1 LRVEERDLHA
11 LYEIRQGFR
20 QTRATRR
27 RTQHD
32 ERPLGLED
40 EHRRTIERR
49 GLGDGHLD
57 RVRLN
62 ERCFQRRFC
71 RDVLGQL
78 EMHRT
83 RTLLLRNAECLSHQG
98 WDRRHADNLVGH
110 LGQRRHRGDDIH
122 HLKARLL
129 PGANAFLAC
138 DHNHRH
144 GAEESAG
151 GACRQVECAGAQ
163 CRQAYARPAGE
174 PAMCC
179 GHERSRLFMAGY
191 DKPD

>member
-1 LRVEERDLHA
+1 MTEC
-11 LYEIRQGFR
+11 
-20 QTRATRR
+20 
-27 RTQHD
+27 
-32 ERPLGLED
+32 
-40 EHRRTIERR
+40 R

-83 RTLLLRNAECLSHQG
+83 RTLLLRNAECLSHQR
-98 WDRRHADNLVGH
+98 WDRRLADNLVGH

-144 GAEESAG
+144 GAEESVG
-151 GACRQVECAGAQ
+151 GACRQVERAGAQ
-163 CRQAYARPAGE
+163 CRQADSGSARE
-174 PAMCC
+174 PAMHC
-179 GHERSRLFMAGY
+179 GHKGSSLFMPGY
-191 DKPD
+191 DKLD